1 MINDVQLQAT
11 TPDGRVQ
18 TIQLAKLSTAPDAPL
33 SVIKPLLV
41 KTQPGYEYKLIDKE
55 AGGHLKG
62 QKLLRSQKNLQ
73 VLVEDQV
80 ALELQDYFVAS
91 IAPVPNAPVYK
102 LQNQACEE
110 VHVTAHLPKEA
121 LDVPESL
128 VWTERD
134 DALDCK
140 VALLNP
146 GTVMAL
152 LPAAPVAA
160 SIGLADVSGAL
171 LGVIAL
177 SGGGKDTPVTPTPT
191 PPPPA
196 PPPVVHPTTI
206 TSMALTSATGEMNHR
221 LNAGDTLTA
230 TVTFSGLV
238 NLDTRS
244 GSPSLQLI
252 VGTQS
257 VEVRYVSGS
266 GTNALVFV
274 TTIVNGQTD
283 LDGVAIASNA
293 LQLNGA
299 SLQDTLGRA
308 TLNTAS
314 AVLSNPLYLVDTT
327 APISKLEDGS
337 LTLTQTQSGTL
348 QVQSNELGKAYV
360 VPSTS
365 IILNL
370 GDLENLSPLVSK
382 SVAIDIVQSNTPI
395 SLSGLPAAVYHL
407 YAVDLAG
414 NVSVR
419 SAESFEVTADPTP
432 TPPPT
437 PDPAP
442 PPPPP
447 ITPPPPPTPPPAP
460 PPPPS
465 DTTPPNLTAIVLS
478 SATGAVNRILN
489 AGDTLS
495 ATVSFDDAVTLNA
508 AGGSPT
514 LALQIGSSVVQ
525 ATYMSGTGTNTWTFT
540 ATIVAGLND
549 TDGVSLPLN
558 ALTLNGTILSDAAGN
573 ACVIT
578 SAVVLSNPL
587 FLVDTTVPTVVITS
601 DTSVLKAGDTAN
613 ITFTLSEET
622 GSSFAWDGSTGDVA
636 VTGGTLS
643 ALTGTGLTRTAVFT
657 PDANLVSGS
666 ASITV
671 TAQSYEDAAG
681 NLGAAGAS
689 PSFSLDTVAPS
700 LTNVLLTSAIGAILS
715 PSDATVSLLNAGDT
729 LLATMTFSE
738 VIVLNITAGSPSL
751 ELTVGSSTVQAT
763 YVSGSGTNAL
773 VFSTAIVNGQI
784 DNDGVAIALNALH
797 LNGANLKDIA
807 GNAATITSSAVASNP
822 AYLVDTTAPSVNIT
836 SDVSALKADETAS
849 ITFTFSEAPLA
860 SFAWDGSAGD
870 LSVTGGS
877 LSAISGTGLT
887 RTAVFTPTANL
898 ASGNASITVTANSYQ
913 DAAGNNGSTGVSS
926 NLSLDTLTPSI
937 ASLALSSA
945 TGAVAS
951 PQDATVKLLNAADTL
966 SATVTF
972 NEAVTLNTTAGSPT
986 LALVIGSSTVQ
997 ATYVSGSGTSE
1008 LVFSTTI
1015 ASGQTDTDGVAI
1027 AINALSLNGATLKD
1041 SAGNTSVITSIAVAN
1056 NPLYLVDTTAPS
1068 VSITSDVATLK
1079 SGETAA
1085 ITFTFSEDPGSSFV
1099 WASNAGDVVL
1109 SGGTLSNI
1117 SGTGLTRT
1125 ATFTPTANVVSGTAC
1140 ISVNAGTY
1148 KDAAGNTGSA
1158 GTTPSLTYSTSTPT
1172 VSQVGLSSATGAV
1185 SNLLNAGDVI
1195 YAKVVFSEAI
1205 VLNATGGSPT
1215 LSLMIGSRVVQADY
1229 ASGSG
1234 TSDFVF
1240 SYSIL
1245 AGQEDA
1251 NGISIPS
1258 AAITLNSST
1267 LKSVPG
1273 NSLTLGNVS
1282 VADNILYPVD
1292 TTAPSV
1298 LITSSASSLKTG
1310 ETNLICFTFTEDPG
1324 TSFSLADITVTGG
1337 TLSALTGFGNVRR
1350 STFTPT
1356 ANLASGSASI
1366 TVADLS
1372 YTDVAGNLGTAGTTP
1387 SISIDTLA
1395 PTISSVALSG
1405 STGGLNNTLN
1415 TGDTL
1420 NVTATFNDV
1429 ITVNTDGGSPTLALL
1444 VGASTVQA
1452 TYVSGSG
1459 TNALVF
1465 TTAIVSGQT
1474 DTDGVALPAN
1484 ALTLNGAT
1492 LKDANGNTSSI
1503 TSAAVS
1509 SNANYLVDTTAPSVV
1524 IASDKSSLNSTDT
1537 ASVTFTFSED
1547 PGTSFAWDGTTG
1559 DVVIAGG
1566 SLGAISGTGL
1576 TRTAVFTPAANQGN
1590 GTASIT
1596 VAGNSYQDAA
1606 GNNGA
1611 AGTTPTLNLDTLAP
1625 TLSSLAL
1632 SSSTDGVA
1640 SASDAT
1646 VNNLNAGDTLSATVT
1661 FNDVITV
1668 NASGGTPTLAL
1679 NVGGTAVQATYISG
1693 SGSNALIFTAT
1704 VANGQNDTNGVAL
1717 NADALSLNG
1726 GTLKDASGN
1735 NTSITS
1741 LAVADNGKYLVDTT
1755 RPTASVT
1762 SSTSA
1767 LISGQIATITFT
1779 FSEDPGT
1786 SFVWNG
1792 TSGDLV
1798 VTGGTLGALSTTGNP
1813 LTRTALLTP
1822 TSGVSAGTANVAI
1835 SLNSYTDAAGNIGQ
1849 EASAGVTDKTAD
1861 ISVNTSTTTVASVA
1875 LLSATGIQNN
1885 LLNQGDVVSVA
1896 VNFTEAVFL
1905 DANVGTPSVDL
1916 TIGST
1921 IVSAQYV
1928 SGAGTTQ
1935 LVFNYTILNGQTDVN
1950 GIAINANSLSLN
1962 GKALTDT
1969 AGNTPTLTFAAAAD
1983 NANYLVD
1990 TTAPTVVSI
1999 SSSRSTFLSG
2009 ETAIITFTFSEDP
2022 GSTFTWNGSAGDVT
2036 LVNGTLSAI
2045 SGTGLTRTATFL
2057 PTQGLTGGS
2066 ASITVNNDL
2075 FTDSAGNL
2083 GVGNTL
2089 GSLVVNTSPATLMD
2103 VQITSAVGVQNN
2115 ALNAGDVVT
2124 VTAHFS
2130 EAQTLNTTAGSP
2142 TVALQI
2148 GGSTVNA
2155 TYASGAGTADLLFTY
2170 TILAGQT
2177 DADGIALGANALS
2190 LNGSTLKDPRT
2201 NTTTLSV
2208 PATADNSNFTVD
2220 TTAPFLSIT
2229 SNVGQVKVGETANI
2243 TFTFS
2248 EDPGNTFVW
2257 NGTTGDVTLSNGTL
2271 SAISGTGA
2279 TRTAVFTPTAGVNSG
2294 TASISV
2300 SAGAYQDTAGNNGSA
2315 GGTPSLTLDTLAPTI
2330 SAIALSGSTGI
2341 LNTYLNEGDTANVT
2355 VTFNEVVNL
2364 SLAGGSP
2371 TVALLVGSSTVQ
2383 ATYASGAGSNTLV
2396 FTTTIAAG
2404 QNDADGIAIALN
2416 ALSLNGAVLTDAAGN
2431 TSTPAS
2437 AAVSSNSAYMVD
2449 TLTPS
2454 VSVAFNVASLKAGE
2468 TATLTVTVS
2477 DKTGNSFSWDGSSG
2491 DLTVTG
2497 GTLGSLSPFVL
2508 SGTNYVSTATFTPTA
2523 GSTMLGV
2530 VSTASAAYT
2539 DLAGN
2544 SGQVGA
2550 SASVAIDTNV
2560 PSLTSMNITG
2570 ASGSLSNTL
2579 NAGDVLQITAVF
2591 SEAVIVNATGGNP
2604 KVVLNVGGSSSSATY
2619 ISGSGT
2625 TDLLFNY
2632 TVSSG
2637 ENDTNGVSYADNAL
2651 LLNGGTIKDSAGNN
2665 ALITSTSRI
2674 DNPLYKV
2681 DTTAPSVNI
2690 TMSDVLLSNT
2700 DTSLVTFTFSEDP
2713 GNSFTWNGT
2722 SGDVTLASGSLT
2734 AISGTGLTRTATFRP
2749 SANTIASNAS
2759 IAVLANSYVDA
2770 AGNNGTAGTGPL
2782 YSIDSTT
2789 PTPNSLSI
2797 TSPGVLN
2804 SRLNE
2809 GDVVTLTVFMNKST
2823 MVLDITNGAPTLA
2836 LTIGS
2841 TVVQASYASY
2851 TNSTLQFS
2859 YTILAGQNDTD
2870 GVMFNA
2876 NGLSF
2881 NGSVFKDE
2889 YGNNASNVYSAWTV
2903 GSYRVDTTLPTV
2915 SITSN
2920 ISAILAGQT
2929 ATISFTFSEDIG
2941 TSFSLGD
2948 VAITNGTLSNLAGTG
2963 LTRTATFTPTA
2974 NLSSGTASITV
2985 TANSYQDLAGNNG
2998 LAGLTPLINIDMIAP
3013 TVVISSSKTTLKSG
3027 DTATITFTFSED
3039 PNTSFAWNGTSGDVT
3054 VTGGTLSAISGTGLT
3069 RTAVYTPTAN
3079 SSGNPTFNVAAGS
3092 YQDALG
3098 NLGTAGITPYM
3109 LFDTVAPT
3117 VAGRVNSGS
3126 LIAGQTTRVYF
3137 TFSEDPGTS
3146 FTWDG
3151 SVGDLTF
3158 TGAGN
3163 LVISSVPGQ
3172 QVGVERGFDFTP
3184 PANTNSG
3191 TTTISVKNA
3200 SYQDAA
3206 GNLGSASGTV
3216 TVRYDTAVPTVAI
3229 TSNLTTVGM
3238 GQTANIT
3245 FTFSED
3251 PGSTFAWDG
3260 TTGDVVV
3267 TQGTLSAISGTGLT
3281 RTAVF
3286 TPFADTPLV
3295 AASITVAAGNYT
3307 DTAGNAGLAGT
3318 TPTLNVNTFKNA
3330 IYLDD
3335 IANNI
3340 GGYAIEAPNTGSYFG
3355 FAVSLAGDFNGDGYG
3370 DVVMGAPLN
3379 TFTDTALRTQG
3390 GGAVLYEGGLN
3401 TSLVPKGYSGTG
3413 QVNGHYYTY
3422 SVNKGWLGFSVA
3434 GLGDMNNDGL
3444 ADLLIGMP
3452 QDAASTNP
3460 GGAFLVYGKANSTT
3474 GSLAEYQKDI
3484 SALSTTPDALSIT
3497 STFDTAGFSVSSA
3510 GDVNGDGWI
3519 DMIISAHFQTVSGL
3533 VGNTGKTYV
3542 VYGSAALSALQ
3553 TISLGNVGGTV
3564 PGFVISGWQAGE
3576 ESGTSV
3582 SSAGDFNGD
3591 GKADLLVSAY
3601 FNDTAGSQAGATY
3614 VILGKTGNT
3623 AVDLANIKNNTG
3635 GFVILG
3641 ENGQDM
3647 SGVSVS
3653 SGGDINGDGLG
3664 DILIGAVIGGSGN
3677 AYRESGKTYVIF
3689 GRSTA
3694 NATIDLAQIAAG
3706 NGGFAILSTTA
3717 VEQSGHSVSSAGDIN
3732 GDGLADIILGA
3743 PFSPVDGG
3751 ASAGRSF
3758 VVYGKSTTT
3767 NVNLSDVL
3775 NNTGGF
3781 AIIGQGAQD
3790 LSGYSVGAAGDVNG
3804 DGLADLIVGAPGY
3817 DAAHGSVQ
3825 TGRSYIIFGS
3835 KTGAFAAGS
3844 AVDNKGTSANDTL
3857 TSTGVQT
3864 LAGGSNSAGTG
3875 NDTFTSSG
3883 ADVLLGGMGKDTFIV
3898 NQSTIT
3904 SLQSNFGAGGN
3915 TTQLAKID
3923 GGSGID
3929 TLRLGGTTA
3938 LNLNLSLVSNTSVG
3952 NIEGSS
3958 RINSIERIDMSTN
3971 TGANELTIRVAD
3983 VLDMAGS
3990 NWANL
3995 SALNSQGAGGWE
4007 TSAGSTGI
4015 NANVMNYHQVA
4026 VTGGTNDKVST
4037 TGWTLDTT
4045 GNVRDSSSGIYYS
4058 VYTASNGAPAMLLVQ
4073 TDIQR
4078 SSIL

>member
-1 MINDVQLQAT
+1 
-11 TPDGRVQ
+11 
-18 TIQLAKLSTAPDAPL
+18 
-33 SVIKPLLV
+33 
-41 KTQPGYEYKLIDKE
+41 
-55 AGGHLKG
+55 
-62 QKLLRSQKNLQ
+62 
-73 VLVEDQV
+73 
-80 ALELQDYFVAS
+80 
-91 IAPVPNAPVYK
+91 
-102 LQNQACEE
+102 
-110 VHVTAHLPKEA
+110 
-121 LDVPESL
+121 
-128 VWTERD
+128 
-134 DALDCK
+134 
-140 VALLNP
+140 
-146 GTVMAL
+146 
-152 LPAAPVAA
+152 
-160 SIGLADVSGAL
+160 
-171 LGVIAL
+171 
-177 SGGGKDTPVTPTPT
+177 
-191 PPPPA
+191 
-196 PPPVVHPTTI
+196 
-206 TSMALTSATGEMNHR
+206 
-221 LNAGDTLTA
+221 
-230 TVTFSGLV
+230 
-238 NLDTRS
+238 
-244 GSPSLQLI
+244 
-252 VGTQS
+252 
-257 VEVRYVSGS
+257 
-266 GTNALVFV
+266 
-274 TTIVNGQTD
+274 
-283 LDGVAIASNA
+283 
-293 LQLNGA
+293 
-299 SLQDTLGRA
+299 
-308 TLNTAS
+308 
-314 AVLSNPLYLVDTT
+314 
-327 APISKLEDGS
+327 
-337 LTLTQTQSGTL
+337 
-348 QVQSNELGKAYV
+348 
-360 VPSTS
+360 
-365 IILNL
+365 
-370 GDLENLSPLVSK
+370 
-382 SVAIDIVQSNTPI
+382 
-395 SLSGLPAAVYHL
+395 
-407 YAVDLAG
+407 
-414 NVSVR
+414 
-419 SAESFEVTADPTP
+419 
-432 TPPPT
+432 
-437 PDPAP
+437 
-442 PPPPP
+442 
-447 ITPPPPPTPPPAP
+447 
-460 PPPPS
+460 
-465 DTTPPNLTAIVLS
+465 
-478 SATGAVNRILN
+478 VNRSLN

-495 ATVSFDDAVTLNA
+495 ATVSFDDVVTLNA

-525 ATYMSGTGTNTWTFT
+525 ATYVSGTGANTWIFT
-540 ATIVAGLND
+540 ANIVAGLND

-558 ALTLNGTILSDAAGN
+558 ALTLNGAILSDAAGN

-587 FLVDTTVPTVVITS
+587 FLVDTNVPTVAITS
-601 DTSVLKAGDTAN
+601 DISVLKAGDTAN

-622 GSSFAWDGSTGDVA
+622 GSSFAWDGSAGDVA

-657 PDANLVSGS
+657 PDANLASGS

-671 TAQSYEDAAG
+671 TSQSYEDAAG

-738 VIVLNITAGSPSL
+738 VIVLNITAGSPTL

-763 YVSGSGTNAL
+763 YVSGSGSNAL
-773 VFSTAIVNGQI
+773 VFSTAIANGQT

-797 LNGANLKDIA
+797 LNGASLKDAA

-822 AYLVDTTAPSVNIT
+822 AYLVDTTAPSVIIT
-836 SDVSALKADETAS
+836 SDVATLKSGETANIS
-849 ITFTFSEAPLA
+849 FTFSEAPEA

-870 LSVTGGS
+870 LSVTGGT

-887 RTAVFTPTANL
+887 RTAVFTPTPNL
-898 ASGNASITVTANSYQ
+898 ASGTGSITVTANSYQ
-913 DAAGNNGSTGVSS
+913 DAAGNNGSTGVSP
-926 NLSLDTLTPSI
+926 NLSLDTLAPSI

-951 PQDATVKLLNAADTL
+951 PLDATVKLLNTADTL

-997 ATYVSGSGTSE
+997 ATYVSGSGTSA

-1041 SAGNTSVITSIAVAN
+1041 SAGNTSGITSIAVAN
-1056 NPLYLVDTTAPS
+1056 NPLYLVDTTEPS

-1079 SGETAA
+1079 SGETAS

-1099 WASNAGDVVL
+1099 WASNSGDVVV
-1109 SGGTLSNI
+1109 SGGTLGNI

-1125 ATFTPTANVVSGTAC
+1125 ATFTPTANVVSGTASL
-1140 ISVNAGTY
+1140 SVNAGTY
-1148 KDAAGNTGSA
+1148 TDAAGNAGSA

-1185 SNLLNAGDVI
+1185 NNLLNTGDVI
-1195 YAKVVFSEAI
+1195 FAKVVFSEAI
-1205 VLNATGGSPT
+1205 VLNAIGGSPT
-1215 LSLMIGSRVVQADY
+1215 LNLMIGSTLVQATY
-1229 ASGSG
+1229 VSGSG
-1234 TSDFVF
+1234 STDFVF
-1240 SYSIL
+1240 SYTIL
-1245 AGQEDA
+1245 AAQEDA

-1258 AAITLNSST
+1258 AAITLNGST
-1267 LKSVPG
+1267 LKSEPG
-1273 NSLTLGNVS
+1273 NSLTLGNAS

-1292 TTAPSV
+1292 TTSPSV
-1298 LITSSASSLKTG
+1298 VITSSAYSLKTG
-1310 ETNLICFTFTEDPG
+1310 ETSLICFTFTEDPG
-1324 TSFSLADITVTGG
+1324 TSFTLADVTVTGG
-1337 TLSALTGFGNVRR
+1337 TLNALTGFGNVRR

-1395 PTISSVALSG
+1395 PTVSSVALSG
-1405 STGGLNNTLN
+1405 SSGGLNNTLN

-1429 ITVNTDGGSPTLALL
+1429 ITVNTDGGSPTLAIL

-1465 TTAIVSGQT
+1465 TTTIVSGQT

-1524 IASDKSSLNSTDT
+1524 ITSDKSSLTSSDT
-1537 ASVTFTFSED
+1537 ATITFTFSED

-1559 DVVIAGG
+1559 DVLIAGG
-1566 SLGAISGTGL
+1566 SLGAISGTGP
-1576 TRTAVFTPAANQGN
+1576 TRTAMFTPAANQN

-1596 VAGNSYQDAA
+1596 VVGNSYQDTA

-1611 AGTTPTLNLDTLAP
+1611 AGTTPTLNLDTQAP
-1625 TLSSLAL
+1625 TITSLAL
-1632 SSSTDGVA
+1632 TSSTGGVV

-1646 VNNLNAGDTLSATVT
+1646 VNNLNASDTLSATVT

-1668 NASGGTPTLAL
+1668 NTTGGTPTLAL
-1679 NVGGTAVQATYISG
+1679 TVGGSTVQATYVSG
-1693 SGSNALIFTAT
+1693 SGSNALVFTAT
-1704 VANGQNDTNGVAL
+1704 VASGHNDSNGVAIGV
-1717 NADALSLNG
+1717 NALALNG
-1726 GTLKDASGN
+1726 GTLQDASGN
-1735 NTSITS
+1735 GSSITS
-1741 LAVADNGKYLVDTT
+1741 LAVADNAKYLVDTT
-1755 RPTASVT
+1755 RPTATVT

-1767 LISGQIATITFT
+1767 LISGQTATITFT
-1779 FSEDPGT
+1779 FSEDPGS
-1786 SFVWNG
+1786 SFGWDG
-1792 TSGDLV
+1792 TSGDV
-1798 VTGGTLGALSTTGNP
+1798 VVSGGTLGALSTTGNP
-1813 LTRTALLTP
+1813 LTRTAVLTP

-1835 SLNSYTDAAGNIGQ
+1835 AINSYTDAAGNIGQ
-1849 EASAGVTDKTAD
+1849 EASAGVTDKSAD
-1861 ISVNTSTTTVASVA
+1861 ISVNTTTTTVASVA
-1875 LLSATGIQNN
+1875 LLSATGIQNS
-1885 LLNQGDVVSVA
+1885 LLNSGDVVSVA

-1905 DANVGTPSVDL
+1905 DANVGTPSINL

-1921 IVSAQYV
+1921 VVSAQYV
-1928 SGAGTTQ
+1928 SGTGTAQ

-1962 GKALTDT
+1962 GKVLTDT
-1969 AGNTPTLTFAAAAD
+1969 AGNTPTLIFSAVTD

-2009 ETAIITFTFSEDP
+2009 ETALITFTFSEDP

-2083 GVGNTL
+2083 GVGNSL
-2089 GSLVVNTSPATLMD
+2089 GSLVVNTTPATLMD

-2130 EAQTLNTTAGSP
+2130 EAQTLNTTSGSP

-2148 GGSTVNA
+2148 GGSTVTAN
-2155 TYASGAGTADLLFTY
+2155 YASGAGTADLLFTY
-2170 TILAGQT
+2170 TILSGQT
-2177 DADGIALGANALS
+2177 DANGIALNADSLS

-2229 SNVGQVKVGETANI
+2229 SNVSQVKVGETANI

-2257 NGTTGDVTLSNGTL
+2257 NGTAGDVTLSNGTL
-2271 SAISGTGA
+2271 SAISGTGV
-2279 TRTAVFTPTAGVNSG
+2279 TRTAVFTPTPGVNSG

-2300 SAGAYQDTAGNNGSA
+2300 GAGTYQDAAGNNGSA

-2330 SAIALSGSTGI
+2330 SSIALSGSTGI
-2341 LNTYLNEGDTANVT
+2341 LNNYLNEADTANVS

-2364 SLAGGSP
+2364 NVAGGSP
-2371 TVALLVGSSTVQ
+2371 TLALLVGSSTVQ
-2383 ATYASGAGSNTLV
+2383 ATYVSGAGSNTLV
-2396 FTTTIAAG
+2396 FTTTIASG
-2404 QNDADGIAIALN
+2404 QNDVDGIAIALN

-2431 TSTPAS
+2431 TSTPTS

-2449 TLTPS
+2449 TLAPS

-2468 TATLTVTVS
+2468 TATLTVTVN
-2477 DKTGNSFSWDGSSG
+2477 DKTGTSFTWNGTAG

-2497 GTLGSLSPFVL
+2497 GTLGALSPFVL
-2508 SGTNYVSTATFTPTA
+2508 SGANYVSTATFTPTA
-2523 GSTMLGV
+2523 GSTVAGV
-2530 VSTASAAYT
+2530 VSTAAAVYT

-2544 SGQVGA
+2544 PGQVGS
-2550 SASVAIDTNV
+2550 SASVSIDTGV
-2560 PSLTSMNITG
+2560 PTLTSMNITG
-2570 ASGSLSNTL
+2570 ASGIVSNIL
-2579 NAGDVLQITAVF
+2579 NAGDVVQITATF
-2591 SEAVIVNATGGNP
+2591 SEAVTVNATGGNP
-2604 KVVLNVGGSSSSATY
+2604 KVVLNIGGASNSATY
-2619 ISGSGT
+2619 VSGSGT

-2632 TVSSG
+2632 TVVAG
-2637 ENDTNGVSYADNAL
+2637 ENDANGLSYAVDAL
-2651 LLNGGTIKDSAGNN
+2651 LLNGGSIKDSAANN
-2665 ALITSTSRI
+2665 AVLSAIARA
-2674 DNPLYKV
+2674 DNAAYKV
-2681 DTTAPSVNI
+2681 DTTAPTVSISSNKSNLLIGQTANI
-2690 TMSDVLLSNT
+2690 TFS
-2700 DTSLVTFTFSEDP
+2700 FSEDP
-2713 GNSFTWNGT
+2713 GSTFVWDGSAGDITLSNGT
-2722 SGDVTLASGSLT
+2722 LS
-2734 AISGTGLTRTATFRP
+2734 AISGTGLTRTAIFTP
-2749 SANTIASNAS
+2749 TANLASGNAS
-2759 IAVLANSYVDA
+2759 IAVTAGSYSDV
-2770 AGNNGTAGTGPL
+2770 AGNAGTLGSTPGI
-2782 YSIDSTT
+2782 SIDTLG
-2789 PTPNSLSI
+2789 LSI
-2797 TSPGVLN
+2797 SSVQLPNNNTNTVKAGAEIVVFLFYPERAMVDTSNGLP
-2804 SRLNE
+2804 
-2809 GDVVTLTVFMNKST
+2809 TVD
-2823 MVLDITNGAPTLA
+2823 LL
-2836 LTIGS
+2836 IGS
-2841 TVVQASYASY
+2841 TVVKASFTTDTDELRKRFLY
-2851 TNSTLQFS
+2851 TVLP
-2859 YTILAGQNDTD
+2859 GQTDTD
-2870 GVMFNA
+2870 GVSLVA
-2876 NGLSF
+2876 NSLTLNGATIQDRSGNTASPLFSGLVNS
-2881 NGSVFKDE
+2881 GAK
-2889 YGNNASNVYSAWTV
+2889 
-2903 GSYRVDTTLPTV
+2903 VDTTPPTV
-2915 SITSN
+2915 TITSN
-2920 ISAILAGQT
+2920 KLSLKTGET
-2929 ATISFTFSEDIG
+2929 ATITFTFSEDPSSTFVWDGSTGDI
-2941 TSFSLGD
+2941 SVLG
-2948 VAITNGTLSNLAGTG
+2948 GTLGAISGTG

-2974 NLSSGTASITV
+2974 NTASSNASITV
-2985 TANSYQDLAGNNG
+2985 TANSYQDVPGNNG
-2998 LAGLTPLINIDMIAP
+2998 SAGTSPAISIDTVAP
-3013 TVVISSSKTTLKSG
+3013 SVAITSNVSAVKAG
-3027 DTATITFTFSED
+3027 GTANITFTFSED
-3039 PNTSFAWNGTSGDVT
+3039 PGSSFAWNGTTGDV
-3054 VTGGTLSAISGTGLT
+3054 VVSGGTLGAISGTGLT
-3069 RTAVYTPTAN
+3069 RTAVFTPTAN
-3079 SSGNPTFNVAAGS
+3079 LASGNASITVTANS
-3092 YQDALG
+3092 YQDTGG
-3098 NLGTAGITPYM
+3098 NLGTAGTSPSLSI
-3109 LFDTVAPT
+3109 DTRTPT
-3117 VAGRVNSGS
+3117 VSGYAGSNN
-3126 LIAGQTTRVYF
+3126 LITNQTTPVYF

-3146 FTWDG
+3146 FSWDG
-3151 SVGDLTF
+3151 SIGDLTF
-3158 TGAGN
+3158 TGAGT
-3163 LVISSVPGQ
+3163 LVPHPSQ
-3172 QVGVERGFDFTP
+3172 QVGVTRGFIFTP
-3184 PANTNSG
+3184 PANVTYG
-3191 TTTISVKNA
+3191 TSTVSVKNN

-3206 GNLGSASGTV
+3206 ANLGSASGV
-3216 TVRYDTAVPTVAI
+3216 ISINYDTVVPTVTI
-3229 TSNLTTVGM
+3229 TSNVSTLGM

-3251 PGSTFAWDG
+3251 PGSSFAWNG

-3281 RTAVF
+3281 RTAVY

-3295 AASITVAAGNYT
+3295 AASITLPAGSYT
-3307 DTAGNAGLAGT
+3307 DAKYNAGVAGT
-3318 TPTLNVNTFKNA
+3318 SPSLNVNTFKNA

-3340 GGYAIEAPNTGSYFG
+3340 GGYAIEGPNTGSYFG

-3390 GGAVLYEGGLN
+3390 GGVVLYEGGLN

-3434 GLGDMNNDGL
+3434 GVGDMNNDGL

-3484 SALSTTPDALSIT
+3484 SALATTPDALSIT

-3533 VGNTGKTYV
+3533 VGNTGNTYV
-3542 VYGSAALSALQ
+3542 VYGSSALSALQ

-3591 GKADLLVSAY
+3591 GKADMLVSAY
-3601 FNDTAGSQAGATY
+3601 FNDTAGTNAGMTY
-3614 VILGKTGNT
+3614 VVLGKTGNV
-3623 AVDLANIKNNTG
+3623 AVDLENIKNNVG
-3635 GFVILG
+3635 GFAIKG
-3641 ENGQDM
+3641 ENISDF

-3664 DILIGAVIGGSGN
+3664 DIIIGAVIGGSAN
-3677 AYRESGKTYVIF
+3677 ATPYSGKTYVVF
-3689 GRSTA
+3689 GRNTA
-3694 NATIDLAQIAAG
+3694 NATIDLAQVAAG
-3706 NGGFAILSTTA
+3706 VGGFAIVSNTA
-3717 VEQSGHSVSSAGDIN
+3717 DEQSGHSVSSAGDIN

-3743 PFSPVDGG
+3743 PFKTESGG
-3751 ASAGRSF
+3751 VNTGHSF
-3758 VVYGKSTTT
+3758 VVYGKSSTTQ
-3767 NVNLSDVL
+3767 VNLTDVG
-3775 NNTGGF
+3775 NNIGGF

-3804 DGLADLIVGAPGY
+3804 DGLADLIVGAHGY
-3817 DAAHGSVQ
+3817 DAAHSSVL

-3835 KTGAFAAGS
+3835 KTGAFAAGT
-3844 AVDNKGTSANDTL
+3844 AVDNTGTSANDTL
-3857 TSTGVQT
+3857 TSTGAQT
-3864 LAGGSNSAGTG
+3864 LAGGSYSAGTG

-3883 ADVLLGGMGKDTFIV
+3883 ADVLLGGMGKDTFV
-3898 NQSTIT
+3898 LNQTTIT
-3904 SLQSNFGAGGN
+3904 ALQSNFGAGGN

-3923 GGSGID
+3923 GGGAID
-3929 TLRLGGTTA
+3929 TLRLGGTGT
-3938 LNLNLSLVSNTSVG
+3938 LNLNLSLIGNSSVG

-3958 RINSIERIDMSTN
+3958 RINSIERIDLLTN
-3971 TGANELTIRVAD
+3971 TGANQLTIRVAD

-3995 SALNSQGAGGWE
+3995 SALNSQGAGGWNK
-4007 TSAGSTGI
+4007 TTYSSTGI
-4015 NANVMNYHQVA
+4015 NSTLMNYHQVA
-4026 VTGGTNDKVST
+4026 VTGSGDDKVST
-4037 TGWTLDTT
+4037 TGWTLNTT
-4045 GNVRDSSSGIYYS
+4045 GDVMDSAGIYYS
-4058 VYTASNGAPAMLLVQ
+4058 VYTATSGAPAMLLVQ